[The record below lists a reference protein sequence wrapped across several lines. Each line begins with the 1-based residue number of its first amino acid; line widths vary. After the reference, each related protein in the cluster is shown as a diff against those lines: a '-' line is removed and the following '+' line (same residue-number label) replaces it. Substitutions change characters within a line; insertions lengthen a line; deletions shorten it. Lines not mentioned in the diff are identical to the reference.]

1 MTIDSR
7 HWSCTAVQLLEIG
20 VQFLATVTLKDTEHP
35 CMLLQ
40 KAISGGTRGRFLYV
54 IKSVIKS

>member
-40 KAISGGTRGRFLYV
+40 KAISGGTRVDSGM
-54 IKSVIKS
+54 SSNN